1 MTINRFSR
9 GLLLGMIALLAP
21 ETGSPAKLPPAS
33 TPKFQVV
40 ETTIAETQ
48 AAIRAG
54 KVTCHQLVEMYL
66 ARIKAYDQST
76 GLNSV
81 VVLNPTALADADA
94 LDREFARTHTL
105 RPLQGIA
112 VVVKDNY
119 DTKGLQTAD
128 GLLALKGFEPTD
140 DAFMVKRLRE
150 AGAIILFKSNMA
162 EFAFSPVLTESSID
176 GVTRNPYDLK
186 RVPAGSSGG
195 TGAAVAA
202 NLAEV
207 GLGTDTGDSIRGP
220 ASHNDLVGIRPTI
233 GLTSRDGIVP
243 DNIKS
248 DMGGPLARTVTDAA
262 VVLSVVAGYDPAD
275 PITKE
280 SEGKVEKDY
289 TKFLDKNGLKGARI
303 GVLRRFVDTPT
314 TDPEIK
320 MLTERVVADMKAQG
334 AEVVDFDIPDYDT
347 VSRNRGG
354 GGCNNELQI
363 DIDEYLAAHG
373 KGAPYKTLKEIYAS
387 GLYLPSSYLR
397 LMAIFDPEAAAALR
411 KAGPTPFTDTG
422 NGGGGPGGGGAAR
435 TGTPPSTTPGP
446 CLDVYH
452 DPRRVAFRNAVVS
465 AMDAAKIDAFIYPT
479 WSNPPR
485 LVGDLKSPS
494 GNNSGMIAPPT
505 GLPCI
510 TVPMGFTHGDLPAG
524 ISLLGR
530 SFSEG
535 TLFKLAYAYEQ
546 ATKYRRPP
554 AIFGPLDTDRS
565 PR

>member
-1 MTINRFSR
+1 MNHLAR
-9 GLLLGMIALLAP
+9 GLVAGLLSLAVMP
-21 ETGSPAKLPPAS
+21 LYGA
-33 TPKFQVV
+33 TPHSSNEPGFQIID
-40 ETTIAETQ
+40 TTVAETQ
-48 AAIRAG
+48 AAIRSG
-54 KVTCHQLVEMYL
+54 KVTCRQIVEMYL
-66 ARIKAYDQST
+66 ARLHAYDQT
-76 GLNSV
+76 TRLNTV
-81 VVLNPTALADADA
+81 VVYNPQALADADA
-94 LDREFARTHTL
+94 LDQEFARTHTL

-119 DTKGLQTAD
+119 DTKGMQTTA
-128 GLLALKGFEPTD
+128 GVLALKGFRPTE

-150 AGAIILFKSNMA
+150 AGAVILFKSNMA
-162 EFAFSPVLTESSID
+162 EFAFSPVLTESSIA
-176 GVTRNPYDLK
+176 GVTRNPYDLN

-195 TGAAVAA
+195 TAAAVAA

-248 DMGGPLARTVTDAA
+248 DMGGPLARTVADAA
-262 VVLSVVAGYDPAD
+262 AVLSVVAGYDPAD
-275 PITKE
+275 PITRE

-289 TKFLDKNGLKGARI
+289 TRFLDKNGLKGARI
-303 GVLRRFVDTPT
+303 GVLRRFIDTPT

-320 MLTERVVADMKAQG
+320 TLTEKVIADMRGQG
-334 AEVVDFDIPDYDT
+334 AEVVDFVIPDYDT
-347 VSRNRGG
+347 VSRGRGG
-354 GGCNNELQI
+354 CANELRI

-373 KGAPYKTLKEIYAS
+373 ANAPYKTLKDIYDS
-387 GLYLPSSYLR
+387 GLYLPTSADR
-397 LMAIFDPEAAAALR
+397 LTMIFDPEHPR
-411 KAGPTPFTDTG
+411 TPRPGTTTNPAGAVATL
-422 NGGGGPGGGGAAR
+422 
-435 TGTPPSTTPGP
+435 SGP

-452 DPRRVAFRNAVVS
+452 DPKRTAFRNAVVS

-485 LVGDLKSPS
+485 LVGDLISPN

-510 TVPMGFTHGDLPAG
+510 TVPMGFTHGNLPAG
-524 ISLLGR
+524 ISILGR
-530 SFSEG
+530 SFSEP

-546 ATKYRRPP
+546 ATLHRRPP
-554 AIFGPLDTDRS
+554 VAFGALP
-565 PR
+565 